1 MQFCHRARRNAPSG
15 ANAGITRKGLG
26 VMTYAVDRV
35 AEVWDVFHVLDVP
48 RHPQAQEFLAFWKAR
63 PKDGIVIGRDVPS
76 RRIAGL
82 LGHIIV
88 FEPVDG
94 GSDYRVRLAGD
105 SIRLRFDRDVTG
117 MLMSEMFPPAQ
128 FREHIA
134 TTLAV
139 ISSQT
144 PVIID
149 SHLTNGTVE
158 KMHMEVVILP
168 AVAPDRV
175 GNWTF
180 VGLFYFD

>member
-1 MQFCHRARRNAPSG
+1 
-15 ANAGITRKGLG
+15 
-26 VMTYAVDRV
+26 MTCAMDRV
-35 AEVWDVFHVLDVP
+35 AEVWDVFHVLEVP
-48 RHPQAQEFLAFWKAR
+48 THPQAQEFLAFWNTR

-82 LGHIIV
+82 LGHVIV

-94 GSDYRVRLAGD
+94 GSDCRVRLAGD
-105 SIRLRFDRDVTG
+105 SIRLRFERDVTG
-117 MLMSEMFPPAQ
+117 MRMSQMFPPAQ

-139 ISSQT
+139 ISSQA

-149 SHLTNGTVE
+149 THLTNGTVE

-175 GNWTF
+175 NNWIL